1 MTHHSSVEQLS
12 IYLDDRLD
20 EPERRRVE
28 GHLAECEDC
37 RRRLA
42 GMRRVVQGLER
53 LERTAPP
60 PQLAHQVEQ
69 RIGFEAGR
77 QGLLDR
83 VERRLNLMMAQ
94 PSILPTFALVVA
106 LAAIVYLFAYGLE
119 RYQQRGVPVILEP
132 PAGNVEQEPA
142 ESREVEVDGRV
153 FTPRDGGWQ
162 EMGSMGAAPTLV
174 LDLTTTA
181 GRSQWIERYPELGRL
196 SRELEGRVVLRLEEE
211 WVEVILPA
219 ERPKK

>member
-12 IYLDDRLD
+12 IYLDDRLG
-20 EPERRRVE
+20 EPERRRLE
-28 GHLAECEDC
+28 RHLAACDDC

-69 RIGFEAGR
+69 RIGLEAGR
-77 QGLLDR
+77 QRLLER

-94 PSILPTFALVVA
+94 PSILPTFALVIA
-106 LAAIVYLFAYGLE
+106 LAVIVYLFAYGLE
-119 RYQQRGVPVILEP
+119 RHQQRGVPVILEP
-132 PAGNVEQEPA
+132 PAGNMGQELA
-142 ESREVEVDGRV
+142 ESREVEGRV
-153 FTPRDGGWQ
+153 FEPRDGGWREQ
-162 EMGSMGAAPTLV
+162 GSAGATPTLV
-174 LDLTTTA
+174 LDLTTPD
-181 GRSQWIERYPELGRL
+181 GRPKWIERYPELGGL
-196 SRELEGRVVLRLEEE
+196 SRELDGRVVLRLEEE

-219 ERPKK
+219 EKPKK